1 MTKLI
6 LGLFSITY
14 ASLFGKLDDLFTTT
28 PAPLRNANAAAIYN
42 MIPEKLSNPSSDTNQ
57 ASSYG
62 PKVHE
67 PTDPNAPT
75 PPPGQERS
83 GNGLNMIDVQSVLD
97 IVHNVQVSAL
107 ELQSFR
113 ICVKEYNKQASEET
127 KAEQMNEIKQWLA
140 SDWSKFGQY
149 LCGGEFKCWKNYL
162 FAQKNRIIPKSHRM
176 IKKCLKKRILV

>member
-14 ASLFGKLDDLFTTT
+14 ASLFGGDDLFTTT
-28 PAPLRNANAAAIYN
+28 AAPPSLGRNAAAIYN
-42 MIPEKLSNPSSDTNQ
+42 MIASNAASDTNQ
-57 ASSYG
+57 GISYG
-62 PKVHE
+62 PNVQ
-67 PTDPNAPT
+67 PATTVDPNAP
-75 PPPGQERS
+75 PRGNERS
-83 GNGLNMIDVQSVLD
+83 GNGLSMVTVETVLD
-97 IVHNVQVSAL
+97 IVHDVQVSAL

-127 KAEQMNEIKQWLA
+127 KNEQMNEIKQWLA

-149 LCGGEFKCWKNYL
+149 LCGNDFKCWKNYL